1 MLAIAIQNKIHFSAN
16 NNRMVL
22 EKPQKNHLIL

>member
-1 MLAIAIQNKIHFSAN
+1 MWAIGIQNKTHFSAN

-22 EKPQKNHLIL
+22 EKPQKNHLLL